1 MKKLYGA
8 MNKLHIGRILA
19 CFIFT
24 TIFINKSITCL
35 AGDIPEALLS
45 SNYPVYFGEVKEV
58 NTDSITIVQTT
69 KIKGEFS
76 EGKEITYPDYIFT
89 ESPKIGEIYLCGYI
103 DENNPLYI
111 WEVDCYDTSSLVISN
126 VDDMSK
132 RMQKYLN
139 DGLFAIADK
148 KASKIN
154 ADNNKE
160 IISTIKKSLKTK
172 LINAGS
178 SATESNKLQPTEK
191 NRAALGT
198 TAALLL
204 INVF

>member
-45 SNYPVYFGEVKEV
+45 GNYPVYFGEVKEV

-76 EGKEITYPDYIFT
+76 DGKEITYPDYIFT
-89 ESPKIGEIYLCGYI
+89 DSPKIGEIYLCGYI

-160 IISTIKKSLKTK
+160 IISTMR
-172 LINAGS
+172 
-178 SATESNKLQPTEK
+178 

>member
-1 MKKLYGA
+1 
-8 MNKLHIGRILA
+8 
-19 CFIFT
+19 
-24 TIFINKSITCL
+24 
-35 AGDIPEALLS
+35 
-45 SNYPVYFGEVKEV
+45 
-58 NTDSITIVQTT
+58 
-69 KIKGEFS
+69 
-76 EGKEITYPDYIFT
+76 
-89 ESPKIGEIYLCGYI
+89 
-103 DENNPLYI
+103 
-111 WEVDCYDTSSLVISN
+111 
-126 VDDMSK
+126 MSK